1 MKKFIHKKFLLE
13 VVITTIFFFS
23 IEMIFRVVE
32 KFTIIDWATFR
43 IFLSC
48 FFISLLLSFFTYF
61 FKKDQTRR
69 RVTALLLFIATIY
82 AWVQA
87 GFNNFL
93 GVYVS
98 FGTSGQIG
106 AVTSYI
112 KEFLLSY
119 KLEYY
124 FIFIPFIL
132 YLVYIYQMKKINKEE
147 IGKIGVKPR
156 IFTCFVLLLTGG
168 LYIATL
174 YIPFMQNPI
183 QMALNKHLFFSPTN
197 SSVAINQFGTSVFG
211 VLDIKQQFWPV
222 YIIEESFEK
231 PEGNEEDTRVFDDT
245 IWEEITREETDTTLK
260 TLDQYFLSR
269 PIEQPNDYTGY
280 FKGKN
285 VIVIMMES
293 VNNIILNAEYYPNFQ
308 RILEHAWYWENNY
321 SPRNAC
327 ATGDN
332 EFSGMTSI
340 YALNSACTANVYPN
354 NEYFTSIFNRFKNS
368 GYTVTSYHNLDS
380 TYYSRDIFHYS
391 MGSMAYYDGN
401 ALGMSFDSNDY
412 LEWPSDVEL
421 MEKSSAIF
429 TQNTPFMAWI
439 TTVTPH
445 QPYDGDSTYGNKYLS
460 LFDDTA
466 YPITL
471 KRYMSKLKVTDD
483 ALGVLL
489 DTLEEKDLLSDT
501 VIVLY
506 GDHYPYGLVD
516 SDVDMAVDY
525 DVYDFYEIERTPFV
539 IYNSELEP
547 ETFSGKTSYMNILPT
562 LANLFD
568 LDYDPRFYFG
578 EDLFSENFSGRVVF
592 ADSSWEDNIAR
603 YDARSGLVTYL
614 GEERYSMKELRAI
627 NQDINQKKQMS
638 KLVITS
644 DYFADLEEKICLKTE
659 SSTTERNEEN
669 E

>member
-1 MKKFIHKKFLLE
+1 
-13 VVITTIFFFS
+13 
-23 IEMIFRVVE
+23 
-32 KFTIIDWATFR
+32 
-43 IFLSC
+43 
-48 FFISLLLSFFTYF
+48 
-61 FKKDQTRR
+61 
-69 RVTALLLFIATIY
+69 
-82 AWVQA
+82 
-87 GFNNFL
+87 
-93 GVYVS
+93 
-98 FGTSGQIG
+98 
-106 AVTSYI
+106 
-112 KEFLLSY
+112 
-119 KLEYY
+119 
-124 FIFIPFIL
+124 
-132 YLVYIYQMKKINKEE
+132 
-147 IGKIGVKPR
+147 
-156 IFTCFVLLLTGG
+156 
-168 LYIATL
+168 
-174 YIPFMQNPI
+174 MQNPI

-245 IWEEITREETDTTLK
+245 IWEEITKEETDTTLK
-260 TLDQYFLSR
+260 TLDRYFLSR

-614 GEERYSMKELRAI
+614 GEERYSMKELQAI
-627 NQDINQKKQMS
+627 NQHINQKKQMS

>member
-32 KFTIIDWATFR
+32 EFTIIDWATFR

-69 RVTALLLFIATIY
+69 RVTALLLLIATIY

-119 KLEYY
+119 KPEYY

-147 IGKIGVKPR
+147 IDKIGVKPR
-156 IFTCFVLLLTGG
+156 IFAFFVLILTGG

-260 TLDQYFLSR
+260 TLDRYFLSR

-380 TYYSRDIFHYS
+380 TY
-391 MGSMAYYDGN
+391 
-401 ALGMSFDSNDY
+401 
-412 LEWPSDVEL
+412 
-421 MEKSSAIF
+421 
-429 TQNTPFMAWI
+429 
-439 TTVTPH
+439 
-445 QPYDGDSTYGNKYLS
+445 
-460 LFDDTA
+460 
-466 YPITL
+466 
-471 KRYMSKLKVTDD
+471 
-483 ALGVLL
+483 
-489 DTLEEKDLLSDT
+489 
-501 VIVLY
+501 
-506 GDHYPYGLVD
+506 
-516 SDVDMAVDY
+516 
-525 DVYDFYEIERTPFV
+525 
-539 IYNSELEP
+539 
-547 ETFSGKTSYMNILPT
+547 
-562 LANLFD
+562 
-568 LDYDPRFYFG
+568 
-578 EDLFSENFSGRVVF
+578 
-592 ADSSWEDNIAR
+592 
-603 YDARSGLVTYL
+603 
-614 GEERYSMKELRAI
+614 
-627 NQDINQKKQMS
+627 
-638 KLVITS
+638 
-644 DYFADLEEKICLKTE
+644 
-659 SSTTERNEEN
+659 
-669 E
+669 